1 MTTQILETIRDNI
14 ANIPGVVSASIWG
27 KHNKSRIYIE
37 LPKLNG
43 GKNWNG
49 GRAGTVY
56 YDADENKISYRS
68 DWAGA
73 KTRDRALEIIEAIES
88 RLGI

>member
-1 MTTQILETIRDNI
+1 MDITEIAKIIEQVESVISVNI
-14 ANIPGVVSASIWG
+14 WEKGD
-27 KHNKSRIYIE
+27 HQRIYIE

-49 GRAGTVY
+49 GRAGTCF
-56 YDADENKISYRS
+56 YDFKTGDIVWE

-73 KTRDRALEIIEAIES
+73 KTRDRGYEIINQIKS
-88 RLGI
+88 LV

>member
-1 MTTQILETIRDNI
+1 MNI
-14 ANIPGVVSASIWG
+14 NEMAKKIESVDGVKSVNVWEKG
-27 KHNKSRIYIE
+27 GHSRIYIE

-49 GRAGTVY
+49 GKAGTCF
-56 YDADENKISYRS
+56 YDFNSGEFVWR

-73 KTRDRALEIIEAIES
+73 KTRDRGYEIIENIEQELAS
-88 RLGI
+88 A